1 MLTFLEIDFASV
13 QDFKGCPSQINV
25 FYTGL
30 ILSEITYE
38 KFVGKE

>member
-1 MLTFLEIDFASV
+1 MLTFLEIDVASV
-13 QDFKGCPSQINV
+13 QDFKGCSSQINV